1 MNNARQNEILKF
13 IKEFQTN
20 ETIQLFTN
28 KCCYWFAQIL
38 INRFGG
44 EIWYSD
50 VNCHFYAA
58 IYISPNKRQLFDI
71 TGLCSDVT
79 AEPFITYATREL
91 SYSKCIVR
99 DSILI
104 HRSDVIDNA
113 LNKDILDY
121 NKCDKRLF
129 KADPIRLNFKKIY
142 TREEIA
148 KLLNINVED
157 LIIVD

>member
-1 MNNARQNEILKF
+1 MNNSIQDEILKF
-13 IKEFQTN
+13 IKEFQTP

-58 IYISPNKRQLFDI
+58 IHVTPNKRQLFDI
-71 TGLCSDVT
+71 EGLCLDST
-79 AEPFITYATREL
+79 AEPFTNYAISEL
-91 SYSKCIVR
+91 SYTKCIIR

-104 HRSDVIDNA
+104 HSSDIIKNA
-113 LNKDILDY
+113 LSKDILNY
-121 NKCDKRLF
+121 EKCSSRLF
-129 KADPIRLNFKKIY
+129 KVNPIELTFKKTY

-157 LIIVD
+157 LIITD